1 MTGGKLMDLNRR
13 TLLETLAGV
22 LAAGTILQAAE
33 VRSVLLDPH
42 QVPAETHPFGSQ
54 RLYCNGSTNGLKS
67 LVIGSLILKPGEQ
80 PHPPHTHP
88 DEEILLVTE
97 GTGQITMNGK
107 ASSVGPGALMYVTP
121 NYLHGILN
129 TGGSPL
135 TFYFVKWIAK
145 SA

>member
-1 MTGGKLMDLNRR
+1 MDVTRR
-13 TLLETLAGV
+13 TLLEHRAGV
-22 LAAGTILQAAE
+22 LAAGTMLQAAE
-33 VRSVLLDPH
+33 VQSVLLQPH
-42 QVPAETHPFGSQ
+42 QVPSETHPFGSQ
-54 RLYCNGSTNGLKS
+54 RIYCNGSTNGLKS

-80 PHPPHTHP
+80 PHPPHAHP
-88 DEEILLVTE
+88 DEEILLITE

-129 TGGSPL
+129 TGASPL
-135 TFYFVKWIAK
+135 TFYFIKWIAK

>member
-1 MTGGKLMDLNRR
+1 MELNRR
-13 TLLETLAGV
+13 MLLETMAGV
-22 LAAGTILQAAE
+22 LAASTMLQAAE
-33 VRSVLLDPH
+33 VQSVLLDPQ
-42 QVPAETHPFGSQ
+42 QVSPEAHPFGTQ
-54 RLYCNGSTNGLKS
+54 RIYCDGSTSGLKR

-107 ASSVGPGALMYVTP
+107 PSNVGPGALMYVTP

-129 TGGSPL
+129 TGASPM
-135 TFYFVKWIAK
+135 TFYFIKWVAK
-145 SA
+145 AA